1 MEMAMGV
8 MRMVVRLFVS
18 HRVGGKNPSGTSGSN
33 NQGVGGLGIG
43 GFGPKALA
51 VSR

>member
-1 MEMAMGV
+1 MEMATGV
-8 MRMVVRLFVS
+8 MRMVVRLFVR
-18 HRVGGKNPSGTSGSN
+18 HWVCGKNPSGTSGSN
-33 NQGVGGLGIG
+33 NQGVGGLGWG